1 MERAK
6 GFEPSTSTLARW
18 HSTTELR
25 PLTKFIFGDFF
36 LDVLLTKSAGK
47 KNEGA
52 QLRKSKNN
60 LQCSIANNMFW
71 VVFQPV
77 SFLYFQSP
85 TGFFLMM
92 ISKKFSAVFAILLL
106 TFSTACV
113 ETVVIGTAATA
124 TMVLREKTL
133 DNTRQDVTIATKLGA
148 EFIKNGLKNP
158 GNSIDITVNEGRILL
173 TGIARDPQKAK
184 LAADLAWKTEG
195 VKEVIDEIQM
205 GDDSSLRPRD
215 FSKAFFDYGLS
226 LRAEAALLFGRDI
239 ASVNYKITTVN
250 GVVYLLG
257 VASNDEELQ
266 NVLAKV
272 SKIRGVKKIVNYVI
286 LSNDS
291 RRRG

>member
-1 MERAK
+1 
-6 GFEPSTSTLARW
+6 
-18 HSTTELR
+18 
-25 PLTKFIFGDFF
+25 
-36 LDVLLTKSAGK
+36 
-47 KNEGA
+47 
-52 QLRKSKNN
+52 
-60 LQCSIANNMFW
+60 MFCG
-71 VVFQPV
+71 VFQPV

-92 ISKKFSAVFAILLL
+92 ISKKISAVFAIFLL
-106 TFSTACV
+106 TFSTSCV

-133 DNTRQDVTIATKLGA
+133 DSTRQDVTISTKLGA

-184 LAADLAWKTEG
+184 LAADLAWKSEG

-205 GDDSSLRPRD
+205 GDDSLLHPRD

-257 VASNDEELQ
+257 VSSNEEELQ
-266 NVLAKV
+266 NVLSKI
-272 SKIRGVKKIVNYVI
+272 SKIRGVKKIINYVI

>member
-1 MERAK
+1 
-6 GFEPSTSTLARW
+6 
-18 HSTTELR
+18 
-25 PLTKFIFGDFF
+25 
-36 LDVLLTKSAGK
+36 
-47 KNEGA
+47 
-52 QLRKSKNN
+52 
-60 LQCSIANNMFW
+60 
-71 VVFQPV
+71 
-77 SFLYFQSP
+77 
-85 TGFFLMM
+85 M

-106 TFSTACV
+106 TFFTSCV

-124 TMVLREKTL
+124 TIVLREKTL
-133 DNTRQDVTIATKLGA
+133 DNTGQDVMIATKLGA

-184 LAADLAWKTEG
+184 LAADLAWKSEG

-205 GDDSSLRPRD
+205 GDEITLHPRD

-226 LRAEAALLFGRDI
+226 LRIEATLLFGRDI

-257 VASNDEELQ
+257 VSSNDEELQ

>member
-1 MERAK
+1 
-6 GFEPSTSTLARW
+6 
-18 HSTTELR
+18 
-25 PLTKFIFGDFF
+25 
-36 LDVLLTKSAGK
+36 
-47 KNEGA
+47 
-52 QLRKSKNN
+52 
-60 LQCSIANNMFW
+60 
-71 VVFQPV
+71 
-77 SFLYFQSP
+77 
-85 TGFFLMM
+85 M

-106 TFSTACV
+106 TFFTSCV

-124 TMVLREKTL
+124 TIVLREKTL

-184 LAADLAWKTEG
+184 LAADLAWKSEG

-205 GDDSSLRPRD
+205 GDEITLHPRD

-226 LRAEAALLFGRDI
+226 LRIEAALLFGRDI

-257 VASNDEELQ
+257 VSSNDEELQ